1 MSRSNPFNQKPRQIR
16 HTTLIVVEGDT
27 ELALVKYLRALCGR
41 NCGTRVTPENAHG
54 GSGDVVLEMAIKLGK
69 DFDARACMYDMDR
82 APETKKHIR
91 KAKQIGIKEIKSTPC
106 IEALLLEILG
116 EKVPASTDDC
126 KRAMQRIVG
135 EDSLTE
141 IATYEKYFPKELI
154 ERRKSEVPQLDVLM
168 GLINRNSKK

>member
-1 MSRSNPFNQKPRQIR
+1 MSRSNPFNQKTRQIQ

-41 NCGTRVTPENAHG
+41 NCGTRVSPENAHG

-69 DFDARACMYDMDR
+69 DFDARACIYDMDR
-82 APETKKHIR
+82 APKLKKHIR
-91 KAKQIGIKEIKSTPC
+91 KAKQLGIHEIKSTPC

-126 KRAMQRIVG
+126 KRAMQRILG

-141 IATYEKYFPKELI
+141 IPTFEKYFPKELI